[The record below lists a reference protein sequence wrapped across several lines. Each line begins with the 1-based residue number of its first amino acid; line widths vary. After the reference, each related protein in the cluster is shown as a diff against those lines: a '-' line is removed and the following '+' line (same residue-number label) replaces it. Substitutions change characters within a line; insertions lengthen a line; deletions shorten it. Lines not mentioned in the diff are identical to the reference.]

1 MKNIFNR
8 FLAVGA
14 LTSMMLTQSC
24 VETEELVTPNVA
36 SPVLILF
43 EGNSFGP
50 ESPVTVASKFLELD
64 KTNIL
69 DHTLGIDSIPVS
81 NLDIAVFINNTTAV
95 ASLLTDADGT
105 AELVVSW
112 SELGV
117 AEPASG
123 SQVRLEFVGEYK
135 EIPFRQ
141 YHTVRVN

>member
-1 MKNIFNR
+1 MKNSINRLLAIGAVVSMIF
-8 FLAVGA
+8 
-14 LTSMMLTQSC
+14 TQSC

-36 SPVLILF
+36 APVLILF
-43 EGNSFGP
+43 EGNSFSP

-69 DHTLGIDSIPVS
+69 DHTQGIDSIPVS

-95 ASLLTDADGT
+95 ASLLTDAAGA

-112 SELGV
+112 SELGLS
-117 AEPASG
+117 EPTSG

-135 EIPFRQ
+135 DIPFRK